1 MQAHI
6 REGWVP
12 GIIGFTASTHARY
25 YAREWGFGPV
35 FEAQVASGMAAFVE
49 RYDRRRD
56 LLLCAE
62 IEGEIAGTITIDGSD
77 PALPMGQAHMRW
89 FIVSDVVRGQGVG
102 RQLFGAALNHLTD
115 TGFTSCYLTT
125 FAGLD
130 PLAACMKALALL
142 YTKSSKAKVGARRCL
157 NSFLYSS
164 LATGNFRIRPFR
176 ERTA

>member
-77 PALPMGQAHMRW
+77 SALPMGQAHMRW

-130 PLAACMKALALL
+130 P
-142 YTKSSKAKVGARRCL
+142 ARR
-157 NSFLYSS
+157 LYESAGFALHKEQQGES
-164 LATGNFRIRPFR
+164 WGTPVLEQLFILQLGNR
-176 ERTA
+176 